1 MALTQLGFTLEI
13 VDDNNN
19 NVTEVMVNDNNNAI
33 DLNQRPS
40 TAGHLQSQFTQ
51 VMANDNNNAIDLN
64 QRSSIA
70 SHLQSQ
76 ITLPDQHPV
85 SENPLAD
92 KGNNSKLLIVGL
104 MMKLNTC

>member
-13 VDDNNN
+13 VQDNNS
-19 NVTEVMVNDNNNAI
+19 NVTEVMVNDNNY
-33 DLNQRPS
+33 
-40 TAGHLQSQFTQ
+40 
-51 VMANDNNNAIDLN
+51 AIDLN

-104 MMKLNTC
+104 MIKLNTC

>member
-40 TAGHLQSQFTQ
+40 TAGHLQSQFT
-51 VMANDNNNAIDLN
+51 
-64 QRSSIA
+64 
-70 SHLQSQ
+70 
-76 ITLPDQHPV
+76 LPDQHPV

-92 KGNNSKLLIVGL
+92 KGHISKLLIVGL
-104 MMKLNTC
+104 MIKLNTC